1 MILKRRGKEFHIG
14 KFRIV
19 LIVMQTAN
27 GFRKTTKLIII
38 LIITKENPS
47 YKRDYHSRGS
57 LIPPTYFEVL

>member
-1 MILKRRGKEFHIG
+1 MILKRRGKEFQIG

-27 GFRKTTKLIII
+27 GFRKPTKLIII

-47 YKRDYHSRGS
+47 YKRGYHSRGS
-57 LIPPTYFEVL
+57 PSPPTYFEVL